1 MYFFAGF
8 FSFLYPCLVH
18 YYRGKSWKSLQIEIF
33 QVFFFSYTCCIFI
46 TKQLQLDRI
55 KLNSFS
61 CFGWVYYFCFFS
73 LMLSVLKKH
82 FDCLSWLNNLLGK
95 ESFSICFFFLS
106 PLVLCFFWKKNIVC
120 DEKVLR
126 FLICW
131 VLIPQKWKKAKNS
144 NGVYLTKFAGS
155 TYNHK
160 KMIGTSNQPIE
171 TKKVIK
177 KVCLVSQKEPKIRPK
192 ILQKIIGTS
201 NQPIRTKISAR

>member
-1 MYFFAGF
+1 LKILTNWNI
-8 FSFLYPCLVH
+8 S
-18 YYRGKSWKSLQIEIF
+18 S
-33 QVFFFSYTCCIFI
+33 FFFSYTCCIFI

-95 ESFSICFFFLS
+95 ESFSICLFFLS
-106 PLVLCFFWKKNIVC
+106 PLVLCFFWKKIIVC

-131 VLIPQKWKKAKNS
+131 VSVPQKWKKAKNS
-144 NGVYLTKFAGS
+144 NGVYLMEFAEV
-155 TYNHK
+155 
-160 KMIGTSNQPIE
+160 QPKI
-171 TKKVIK
+171 IK
-177 KVCLVSQKEPKIRPK
+177 KWSKHQINRSKQRKP
-192 ILQKIIGTS
+192 
-201 NQPIRTKISAR
+201 